1 MARLRELLPAMRTLG
16 PVRFVKNVW
25 REIGEDNLFSLAA
38 ALAYSWLFA
47 IFPFLIFLLTLVAYV
62 PEQHL
67 MNAKD
72 SIAEAIN
79 RVMSKPAADT
89 ILKNLDSVTSRPR
102 TGLLSLGAV
111 LTLWAASG
119 GVAMTMSALDTAY
132 DAAKVRPFYKQR
144 PIAILLTCIL
154 TIMVILVF
162 ILLPVGT
169 QVMRWLSNHHMLPW
183 FFVWAVNFIRYG
195 MALLLLFCVLATLY
209 RFGTNVPQKFAFL
222 SPGALFTVVVWCVLG
237 YLFRIYVAKIGQLSY
252 EKTYGAVGGVTLI
265 LFFFYIDALVMLI
278 GAEINAEVD
287 GAIRKAADDRVAAE
301 SSDPPL
307 SLPAVPSAD
316 APAKA

>member
-1 MARLRELLPAMRTLG
+1 MARLRQLLPALRTVG
-16 PVRFVKNVW
+16 PFRFVKNVW
-25 REIGEDNLFSLAA
+25 REIGDDNLFSLAA

-62 PEQHL
+62 PEHHL

-72 SIAEAIN
+72 SISEAIN

-89 ILKNLDSVTSRPR
+89 ILKNLDSVTNRPR

-132 DAAKVRPFYKQR
+132 DAEKVRPFYKQR
-144 PIAILLTCIL
+144 PIAILLTCVL
-154 TIMVILVF
+154 TVMVILVF

-183 FFVWAVNFIRYG
+183 FFVWVVNFTRYG

-222 SPGALFTVVVWCVLG
+222 SPGAVFTVVVWCVLG
-237 YLFRIYVAKIGQLSY
+237 YLFRIYVAKVGELSY

-278 GAEINAEVD
+278 GAEINSEVD
-287 GAIRKAADDRVAAE
+287 GAVRKATEDRVAAE

-307 SLPAVPSAD
+307 SLPAVPTAD
-316 APAKA
+316 ASAKA